1 MLSPEYMDH
10 VTDDLIELYQDLEDS
25 ILEDIAKRINKNGYL
40 TATAERQAEVL
51 IENGY
56 TSDEIE
62 SLLNPY
68 LEDIDEEI
76 YNIVDRS
83 SLKHYED
90 EMKAYRSI
98 NKDLVDL
105 SKNNHVNNTIASAM
119 DRLIEGNG
127 NITKSLGVVYNG
139 ENIKLN
145 DFYKKTLNQAA
156 FQVASGAFSRQ
167 QVVRSLINNLSDSGI
182 RVINYQNSGRNYTV
196 ESASKMLVRT
206 TLNQMTGDISLMNA
220 ENMGQDLMEISAHAG
235 ARPSHA
241 EWQGQIVSL
250 SGDNDKYLSLDDI
263 GYGDVTGFMGAN
275 CRHNWYPFFEG
286 ISERAWTKEMLEDI
300 DPEPFEFEGKEYT
313 FYEATQKQRQI
324 ERTIRKYKHRVMM
337 YDKVGDDENKLIAQV
352 RLQRQRQ
359 LYKDFNKAGKLRPTS
374 VNTHVYGYNNKNKSR
389 NKVEFKTLDSKA
401 ITGFQEKSNKIY
413 AELSKIEREAL
424 SEYTQG
430 GYLDINADL
439 GSGIE
444 SHYTKSLN
452 SSIDKFTVDSNII
465 TYRGTSEKYYK
476 GYKVGDTLE
485 GKVFYST
492 SVNKDQAKAFSDDI
506 IEYSDDGS
514 KGVLLEIKIPKGSKA
529 LYIGENTDYD
539 VNEYELLLSNKTK
552 YKIEKID
559 NGKIILEMIL

>member
-1 MLSPEYMDH
+1 MLSPEYMER
-10 VTDDLIELYQDLEDS
+10 VTDNLIELYQDLEDA

-51 IENGY
+51 IQNGY
-56 TSDEIE
+56 TTEEIE
-62 SLLNPY
+62 SLLKPH

-76 YNIVDRS
+76 SDIITRS

-90 EMKAYRSI
+90 EAKAYRSV
-98 NKDLVDL
+98 NKSLVDL

-145 DFYKKTLNQAA
+145 NFYMKSLNQAA

-182 RVINYQNSGRNYTV
+182 RVINYQQSGRNYTV
-196 ESASKMLVRT
+196 ESAAKMLVRT

-220 ENMGQDLMEISAHAG
+220 EDMGQDLMEISAHAG

-286 ISERAWTKEMLEDI
+286 ISERAWTKEMLDNI
-300 DPEPFEFEGKEYT
+300 DPEPFEFEDKEYT
-313 FYEATQKQRQI
+313 YYEATQKQRQI

-337 YDKVGDDENKLIAQV
+337 YDKVGDNESKLIAQV

-374 VNTHVYGYNNKNKSR
+374 VNTNVYRYSKDRYNEEIKSR
-389 NKVEFKTLDSKA
+389 KLRDIYTEKRFMQSRLDYINPITNFKEFIPSKTIINHSKA
-401 ITGFQEKSNKIY
+401 IYKGDEIRVVNKLCEKYGGKPN
-413 AELSKIEREAL
+413 EWSKMVGR
-424 SEYTQG
+424 
-430 GYLDINADL
+430 
-439 GSGIE
+439 
-444 SHYTKSLN
+444 
-452 SSIDKFTVDSNII
+452 VDS
-465 TYRGTSEKYYK
+465 ELYY
-476 GYKVGDTLE
+476 
-485 GKVFYST
+485 
-492 SVNKDQAKAFSDDI
+492 
-506 IEYSDDGS
+506 
-514 KGVLLEIKIPKGSKA
+514 
-529 LYIGENTDYD
+529 YD
-539 VNEYELLLSNKTK
+539 VHWYEKNNIQ
-552 YKIEKID
+552 Y
-559 NGKIILEMIL
+559 EMKFKHKSRRKK